1 MDAGEQAI
9 ALDYAR
15 NALAQVPR
23 RSRRAAAVAAWLAR
37 YQDALGL
44 APRSGRAADAR
55 QDELF
60 AETAAAPD
68 AATWKLIQ
76 RRIEARTAP
85 RARRAVSAIT
95 LRLNAVTRAVGL
107 DEAEAA
113 ILGLAVRY
121 RLHRPVERLWD
132 MLSDA
137 MGGAMRLSADAP
149 MIALLTGLP
158 QATVERRLAPGGT
171 LRAAGLLT
179 VDADGELVVL
189 ERLKRQ
195 LSDALGIPPGPGA
208 AAGEALLGRPLAA
221 SLGLEDFAH
230 LGEAAR
236 HAVEVLAGAL
246 RTRRPGTHVLLYGP
260 PGTGKTEFCKTLAAA
275 VGAPLYAVGEAME
288 DGHEPGRAE
297 RLAELRLAQRLLAG
311 GSPALL
317 LFDEA
322 EDLFDQ
328 GLAGLL
334 HGQGGGR
341 ASLLRTLETTP
352 VPVLWTT
359 NALGPLGPAV
369 IRRMTFAIE
378 LRVPDL
384 PVRERLWARALAR
397 HGVAMPAAE
406 VARLARDVPAPPAVA
421 AAAVSAAALTG
432 GGAEAVRRGV
442 LAVARAMGGG
452 RLPPQ
457 EATPETG
464 FDASLANADTDL
476 AALARRLAAPEA
488 PRAVSLLLS
497 GPPGTG
503 KSAFARDLAHRLGL
517 APLVKRASD
526 LLSRWV
532 GGSEQA
538 IAAAFQEAAEEGRFL
553 ILDEA
558 DGLLADRRGAAQSWE
573 VTQVNELLTWMEH
586 HPLPF
591 ACTTNLPERLDPACL
606 RRFLVKIRFDAL
618 RPDQAAAAF
627 RRFFGLAAPAGLG
640 DLPPLVPADFALVAR
655 KAGLV
660 GAAGDAAALL
670 RLLAEEAGMRP
681 GAAAPI
687 GFRPRD

>member
-1 MDAGEQAI
+1 MDAGEQTI

-23 RSRRAAAVAAWLAR
+23 RSRRAAAVAAWLTR

-44 APRSGRAADAR
+44 APRAAREPDPR

-60 AETAAAPD
+60 AEGALDAAA
-68 AATWKLIQ
+68 WKLIQ
-76 RRIEARTAP
+76 RRIEARTTKP
-85 RARRAVSAIT
+85 RRAVSAIT

-132 MLSDA
+132 MVSDA

-158 QATVERRLAPGGT
+158 QATVERRLAPSGT

-179 VDADGELVVL
+179 VDGDGELIVL

-195 LSDALGIPPGPGA
+195 LSDALGIPPCSTQV
-208 AAGEALLGRPLAA
+208 AGEALLGRPLAA
-221 SLGLEDFAH
+221 SLGMEDFAH

-246 RTRRPGTHVLLYGP
+246 RARRPGTHVLLYGP

-275 VGAPLYAVGEAME
+275 VGAPVYAVGEVAE
-288 DGHEPGRAE
+288 DGHEPGRSE

-334 HGQGGGR
+334 NGQGGGR

-384 PVRERLWARALAR
+384 PVRERLWVRELAR
-397 HGVAMPAAE
+397 HGVAMPQPE

-442 LAVARAMGGG
+442 LAVAKAMGGG

-457 EATPETG
+457 HAEPERS

-476 AALARRLAAPEA
+476 AALAERLAAPAA

-503 KSAFARDLAHRLGL
+503 KSAFARDLAQRLGL
-517 APLVKRASD
+517 DPLVKRASD

-538 IAAAFQEAAEEGRFL
+538 IAAAFQEAAEENRFL
-553 ILDEA
+553 VIDEA

-606 RRFLVKIRFDAL
+606 RRFLVKVRFEAL
-618 RPDQAAAAF
+618 RPDQARAAF
-627 RRFFGLAAPAGLG
+627 ARFFGRAAPSGLA
-640 DLPPLVPADFALVAR
+640 DLPPLVPADFSLVAR
-655 KAGLV
+655 KARLLGRIE
-660 GAAGDAAALL
+660 DAAALL
-670 RLLAEEAGMRP
+670 QLLAEEAAARP
-681 GAAAPI
+681 GATAPV

>member
-1 MDAGEQAI
+1 MDAGEQTI

-23 RSRRAAAVAAWLAR
+23 RSRRAAAVAAWLIR

-44 APRSGRAADAR
+44 APRGAREPDPR

-60 AETAAAPD
+60 AEGALD

-76 RRIEARTAP
+76 RRIEARTSKT
-85 RARRAVSAIT
+85 RRAVSAIT

-132 MLSDA
+132 MVSDA
-137 MGGAMRLSADAP
+137 MGGPMRLSADAP

-158 QATVERRLAPGGT
+158 QATVERRLAPTGT

-179 VDADGELVVL
+179 VDRDGELIVL
-189 ERLKRQ
+189 ERLRRQ
-195 LSDALGIPPGPGA
+195 LADALGIPPSAPQV
-208 AAGEALLGRPLAA
+208 AGEALLGRPLAA
-221 SLGLEDFAH
+221 SLTMEDFAH
-230 LGEAAR
+230 LGESAR

-246 RTRRPGTHVLLYGP
+246 RARRPGTHLLLYGP

-275 VGAPLYAVGEAME
+275 VGTPLYAVGEVAE
-288 DGHEPGRAE
+288 DGHEPGRTE

-334 HGQGGGR
+334 NGQGGGR
-341 ASLLRTLETTP
+341 ASLLRLLETTP

-384 PVRERLWARALAR
+384 PVRERLWERELAR
-397 HGVAMPAAE
+397 HGVAMPEAE
-406 VARLARDVPAPPAVA
+406 VARLARDVAAPPAVA
-421 AAAVSAAALTG
+421 AAAVAAAALTG

-442 LAVARAMGGG
+442 LAVAKAMGGG

-457 EATPETG
+457 GVTPEHA

-476 AALARRLAAPEA
+476 ASLADRLAAPDA

-503 KSAFARDLAHRLGL
+503 KSAFARDLAVRLGL
-517 APLVKRASD
+517 EPLVKRASD

-538 IAAAFQEAAEEGRFL
+538 IAAAFQEAVEENRFL
-553 ILDEA
+553 IIDEA

-591 ACTTNLPERLDPACL
+591 VCTTNLPERLDPACL
-606 RRFLVKIRFDAL
+606 RRFLVKVRFDAL
-618 RPDQAAAAF
+618 RPDQARAAF
-627 RRFFGLAAPAGLG
+627 ERFFGIPAPSGLA
-640 DLPPLVPADFALVAR
+640 DLPPLVPADFSLVAR
-655 KAGLV
+655 KARLLGRIE
-660 GAAGDAAALL
+660 DPAALL
-670 RLLAEEAGMRP
+670 QLLAEEAAARP
-681 GAAAPI
+681 GAAAPL
-687 GFRPRD
+687 GFRLRD

>member
-1 MDAGEQAI
+1 MDAGEQGI

-15 NALAQVPR
+15 NALAEVPR
-23 RSRRAAAVAAWLAR
+23 RSRRAAAVVAWLTR
-37 YQDALGL
+37 FQDALGL
-44 APRSGRAADAR
+44 APRAGRADAR

-60 AETAAAPD
+60 AESATVPD
-68 AATWKLIQ
+68 AAAWRQIQ

-132 MLSDA
+132 MVSDA

-158 QATVERRLAPGGT
+158 QATVERRLAPNAT

-179 VDADGELVVL
+179 VDGDGELIVL
-189 ERLKRQ
+189 ERLRRQ
-195 LSDALGIPPGPGA
+195 LTDALGIPPGPGTA
-208 AAGEALLGRPLAA
+208 TGDALLGRPLAA
-221 SLGLEDFAH
+221 SLAMEDFAH
-230 LGEAAR
+230 LGEAAG
-236 HAVEVLAGAL
+236 HAIEVIAGAL

-260 PGTGKTEFCKTLAAA
+260 PGTGKTEFCKTLAAS
-275 VGAPLYAVGEAME
+275 VGAPLYAVGEAAE
-288 DGHEPGRAE
+288 DGHEPGRNE

-334 HGQGGGR
+334 GGQGGGR

-384 PVRERLWARALAR
+384 PVRERLWGRELAR

-406 VARLARDVPAPPAVA
+406 VARLARDVAAPPAVA

-442 LAVARAMGGG
+442 LAVAKAMGGG

-457 EATPETG
+457 EAAFDAG
-464 FDASLANADTDL
+464 FDASLANADADL
-476 AALARRLAAPEA
+476 AALADRLVAPDA

-503 KSAFARDLAHRLGL
+503 KSAFARDLARRMGL
-517 APLVKRASD
+517 DPLVKRASD

-538 IAAAFQEAAEEGRFL
+538 IAAAFQEAAEDSRFL

-586 HPLPF
+586 HPLPL

-618 RPDQAAAAF
+618 RPDQAQAAF
-627 RRFFGLAAPAGLG
+627 RRFFGLAPPPGLD
-640 DLPPLVPADFALVAR
+640 DLPPLVPADFPLVAR
-655 KAGLV
+655 KARLLGKSE
-660 GAAGDAAALL
+660 DATALL
-670 RLLAEEAGMRP
+670 QLLAEEAASRP
-681 GAAAPI
+681 GAAAPL
-687 GFRPRD
+687 GFRPRN